1 MRKIEREM
9 CDAVWGN
16 RNWKGSNTEVKID
29 LETKVSSVYLYGE
42 LIATVSDDDMVIYD
56 GGEQS
61 KTTKSRLNA
70 LCDAFCIT
78 GECVFQKD
86 FAWYVKKFVGCV
98 NGKNIFKT
106 EDFSNGYIF
115 A

>member
-1 MRKIEREM
+1 MRKIERQM
-9 CDAVWGN
+9 CDAVQSN
-16 RNWKGSNTEVKID
+16 RNWKNANTEVKID
-29 LETKVSSVYLYGE
+29 LKTKVSSVYLYGK

-61 KTTKSRLNA
+61 YTTKSRLNA
-70 LCDAFCIT
+70 LCNEFCIT

-86 FAWYVKKFVGCV
+86 FAWYVKKFVGCI
-98 NGKNIFKT
+98 NGKNIFKN
-106 EDFSNGYIF
+106 EDFFNGYIF

>member
-9 CDAVWGN
+9 CDAVQGN
-16 RNWKGSNTEVKID
+16 RNWKNANTEVKID
-29 LETKVSSVYLYGE
+29 LKTKVSSVYLYGE

-78 GECVFQKD
+78 GEGVFQKD
-86 FAWYVKKFVGCV
+86 FTWYVKKFVGCI
-98 NGKNIFKT
+98 NGKHVFKN